1 VEFIKIKREGV
12 AMKKVIYLVV
22 VSLILILP
30 AFSQSLSALEKS
42 TTEVAAVAGK
52 SVVSI
57 SSEVKEKANGRFY
70 FGSPFG
76 DSEDDPFQN
85 FFEDF
90 FGGLPERESRRLGLG
105 SGVIIDKDG
114 YILTNAHVVSGAT
127 KVKVKLYDG
136 REFDAEV
143 KGADERSDLAVI
155 KIKAKGLPIAKL
167 GNSNKLKIG
176 NWVVAIGNPFGFAIE
191 NPEPTVTVGVV
202 SALNRYLPAFSQR
215 QMGLA
220 DLIQTDAA
228 INPGNSGGPLVN
240 LKGEV
245 IGINTA
251 IITTSGGYQG
261 LGFATPINKAKR
273 ILKKLLKGESVEY
286 GWLGVSIQNLN
297 EDLRNYFEVKEKKGV
312 IVLKVYKDSPAEDGG
327 IKEGDL
333 ILEFNGNSVKTSRD
347 LSTMVSSSEVGEQV
361 PIKIV
366 RSGNKISSVVKI
378 GKMPEDIEEIE
389 VSSTSQA
396 SFRGLTVEA
405 LTPELKRK
413 FRVKGDKGVVVVDI
427 KEDSSADKSGL
438 MVGDVI
444 TKVESTKVNNKSE
457 FEEVVSK
464 IKGNCLLKTNRGY
477 FVLKKE

>member
-1 VEFIKIKREGV
+1 
-12 AMKKVIYLVV
+12 MKKVVCLII
-22 VSLILILP
+22 VSLIFIMSS
-30 AFSQSLSALEKS
+30 FSQSLSALEKS
-42 TTEVAAVAGK
+42 TTEVAASAGK

-57 SSEVKEKANGRFY
+57 SSEVKEKTNGKFY

-76 DSEDDPFQN
+76 NSEDDPFQN

-114 YILTNAHVVSGAT
+114 YILTNAHVVAGAD

-143 KGADERSDLAVI
+143 KGADERSDLAVV
-155 KIKAKGLPIAKL
+155 KIKANGLPIAKL
-167 GNSNKLKIG
+167 GDSSKLKIG
-176 NWVVAIGNPFGFAIE
+176 NWVIAIGNPFGFAIE

-202 SALNRYLPAFSQR
+202 SALNRYLPSFSQR

-273 ILKKLLKGESVEY
+273 ILKKLLKGESVVY

-297 EDLRNYFEVKEKKGV
+297 EDLRNYFEVKERKGV
-312 IVLKVYKDSPAEDGG
+312 IVLKVYKDSPAEDSG

-333 ILEFNGNSVKTSRD
+333 ILEFDGNSVKTSRD
-347 LSTMVSSSEVGEQV
+347 LSTMVSSSEVGQQV
-361 PIKIV
+361 PITIV
-366 RSGNKISSVVKI
+366 RSGKKISSVVKI

-389 VSSTSQA
+389 VASASQTT
-396 SFRGLTVEA
+396 FRGLIVEA

-413 FRVKGDKGVVVVDI
+413 FRIKADEGVIAVGI
-427 KEDSSADKSGL
+427 KEDSPADDSGL
-438 MVGDVI
+438 MVGDI
-444 TKVESTKVNNKSE
+444 IIKVENKRISNKSE

-464 IKGNCLLKTNRGY
+464 IRGNCLLKTSRGY